1 MAQHF
6 VSTKSG
12 RIIEDPPIARFLF
25 SDTRF
30 APVWT
35 VIRVLIGLSWLEAGL
50 AKFSNPAWM
59 QTGDALKG
67 FWTNA
72 VAVPETGHAAITF
85 DWYRSFLQG
94 MLDAGAYTWFA
105 KLVVFGEIL
114 VGVAL
119 IVGAFV
125 GIAAVFAA
133 LMNWNYIMAGS
144 ASSNGLFLV
153 AAIAPRSGLEDRR
166 LLWFRLLPPAPLGHA
181 VDAPQGHSTARKRWH
196 ANGSQ
201 YHLTELNAATKYKNK
216 RLRLTGAFAF
226 VCLGVV

>member
-50 AKFSNPAWM
+50 GKLSNPAWM
-59 QTGDALKG
+59 ETGNALKG
-67 FWTNA
+67 FWTSA

-85 DWYRSFLQG
+85 GWYRSFLQG
-94 MLDAGAYTWFA
+94 LLDAGAYTWFA
-105 KLVVFGEIL
+105 KLIVFGEIL

-119 IVGAFV
+119 ILGAFV

-153 AAIAPRSGLEDRR
+153 AAISLILAWKTAGYYGLD
-166 LLWFRLLPPAPLGHA
+166 FFLLPRLGTPWTRRKVA
-181 VDAPQGHSTARKRWH
+181 QPQESE
-196 ANGSQ
+196 NPQ
-201 YHLTELNAATKYKNK
+201 AAHNTI
-216 RLRLTGAFAF
+216 
-226 VCLGVV
+226 

>member
-35 VIRVLIGLSWLEAGL
+35 VVRVLLGLAWLEAGL
-50 AKFSNPAWM
+50 HKFSNPAWM

-67 FWTNA
+67 YWGNA
-72 VAVPETGHAAITF
+72 LGLNGSSSITF
-85 DWYRSFLQG
+85 DWYHSFLQG
-94 MLDAGAYTWFA
+94 LYDAQAYTWFA

-153 AAIAPRSGLEDRR
+153 GAIVLILAWKTAGYYGLD
-166 LLWFRLLPPAPLGHA
+166 FFLLPRLGTPWSRRKA
-181 VDAPQGHSTARKRWH
+181 AEQNEAAQQARNTA
-196 ANGSQ
+196 
-201 YHLTELNAATKYKNK
+201 
-216 RLRLTGAFAF
+216 
-226 VCLGVV
+226 

>member
-1 MAQHF
+1 MAQHT

-50 AKFSNPAWM
+50 AKFGNPAWM
-59 QTGDALKG
+59 ETGNALKG
-67 FWTNA
+67 FWTSA
-72 VAVPETGHAAITF
+72 VAIPETGKAAITF
-85 DWYRSFLQG
+85 DWYRSFLQS

-105 KLVVFGEIL
+105 KLVVMGEIL

-119 IVGAFV
+119 IIGAFV

-153 AAIAPRSGLEDRR
+153 AAIALILAWKTAGYYGFD
-166 LLWFRLLPPAPLGHA
+166 FFLLPRLGTPWTRRRVA
-181 VDAPQGHSTARKRWH
+181 QPQENDGTQTAR
-196 ANGSQ
+196 ST
-201 YHLTELNAATKYKNK
+201 L
-216 RLRLTGAFAF
+216 
-226 VCLGVV
+226 

>member
-1 MAQHF
+1 MAQHL

-50 AKFSNPAWM
+50 GKFGNPAWM

-67 FWTNA
+67 FWTSA

-94 MLDAGAYTWFA
+94 LLDAGAYTWFA
-105 KLVVFGEIL
+105 KLIVFGEIL

-153 AAIAPRSGLEDRR
+153 AAIALILAWKTAGYYGLD
-166 LLWFRLLPPAPLGHA
+166 FFLLPRLGTPWTRRKTHQQQEQ
-181 VDAPQGHSTARKRWH
+181 DSTQAAH
-196 ANGSQ
+196 
-201 YHLTELNAATKYKNK
+201 NAI
-216 RLRLTGAFAF
+216 
-226 VCLGVV
+226 